1 MCVTCV
7 FDGRVA
13 DVALP
18 ADLGVRVAARDE
30 AEHVSLT
37 LRQLDHPVTK
47 DLTRQD
53 LDRRAQGSA
62 TKPREPHG
70 DQQRQPRKLLEMNE
84 TGRVV

>member
-1 MCVTCV
+1 MCV

-18 ADLGVRVAARDE
+18 ADLGVRVTARDQ

-37 LRQLDHPVTK
+37 LRQLVHPVTK

-62 TKPREPHG
+62 TWHG
-70 DQQRQPRKLLEMNE
+70 CASGCLR
-84 TGRVV
+84 